1 MKSRGNHNLNPKNN
15 TKQNIQMEN
24 ELLELKLRAEKG
36 AQTHFMG
43 NISPELQNTFLK
55 NIIAF
60 EESFSKTTFKS
71 LFEILNKPVYP
82 AESELND
89 HALEIAYKSLIKL
102 LDSRNIDVF
111 YQDDYSLRTKYK
123 FITKELFDQEIPCDD
138 LLNVMRYCF
147 NYEEFHPNHALDIK
161 DKTISFIDD
170 WMEHK
175 LDYKH
180 PNLAESF
187 IYPNGKIL
195 HKDDITIKIIN
206 FFKCFKEFKNCKYS
220 IEEINFDLSLDTR
233 MGFAEGYIKYTAV
246 LYDNEEVQIEGHYKI
261 YYSLDYGCWS
271 IVYFV
276 FPGFN

>member
-1 MKSRGNHNLNPKNN
+1 MKSLGNHNLNHNN
-15 TKQNIQMEN
+15 NPKQNIQMEN

-36 AQTHFMG
+36 TQTHFMG
-43 NISPELQNTFLK
+43 NISPELQNVFLK

-60 EESFSKTTFKS
+60 EESFSKRPFKS

-89 HALEIAYKSLIKL
+89 HALEIAYKSLIKI
-102 LDSRNIDVF
+102 LDNRNIDIF
-111 YQDDYSLRTKYK
+111 YQGEYSLRTKYK
-123 FITKELFDQEIPCDD
+123 FITEELFYEEIPCDD
-138 LLNVMRYCF
+138 MLNVMRCCF
-147 NYEEFHPNHALDIK
+147 NYEEFHPNHALDIE

-175 LDYKH
+175 LDNKH
-180 PNLAESF
+180 PDLAESF
-187 IYPNGKIL
+187 IFPNGKIL
-195 HKDDITIKIIN
+195 HKDEITIKIIN
-206 FFKCFKEFKNCKYS
+206 FFKSFKEFKNCKYS
-220 IEEINFDLSLDTR
+220 IEEINFDLSPDTR

-246 LYDNEEVQIEGHYKI
+246 LYDNEEVQIEGPYKI
-261 YYSLDYGCWS
+261 YYSLDYGCWT